1 MASWPACRC
10 FMRCPVD
17 SVSVMS
23 HRAMAFPQGH
33 VLAPGNNDLSV
44 AVYGRITLG
53 TQGQC

>member
-44 AVYGRITLG
+44 AV
-53 TQGQC
+53 